1 MNEACH
7 ITDRGGGTGQ
17 SANSSPRSDID
28 SHCRRFEPGIDQR
41 LCSSGSMA
49 IVQVCEQNMPPGTNP
64 TGDGLTDRTGTGD
77 HNNLFHGLLRMV
89 IILPQS
95 HVPFMVRLNNG
106 SPMLA
111 AQIDVGGINRT
122 SAQAGNSSGLCVA
135 ACDYTFLAL
144 LYDWIPVCTG
154 MTADCK
160 ATKQSPPYR
169 RRPGSSQTTLAKRH
183 HNDGR
188 LYSQQ
193 TTPVI
198 PVQAGIQSNHRREA
212 TTPQGI

>member
-1 MNEACH
+1 MNDACH

-28 SHCRRFEPGIDQR
+28 SHCRRFEPGVDQR
-41 LCSSGSMA
+41 LCSSGSMT
-49 IVQVCEQNMPPGTNP
+49 IVQVCEQNMPPGTDP
-64 TGDGLTDRTGTGD
+64 TGDGLTDRAGTGD

-95 HVPFMVRLNNG
+95 CVPFMVRLDIS
-106 SPMLA
+106 SPMFP
-111 AQIDVGGINRT
+111 AQIGVGDIYRT

-154 MTADCK
+154 MTADCI
-160 ATKQSPPYR
+160 ATKQRSSSR
-169 RRPGSSQTTLAKRH
+169 RRPA
-183 HNDGR
+183 
-188 LYSQQ
+188 
-193 TTPVI
+193 
-198 PVQAGIQSNHRREA
+198 
-212 TTPQGI
+212 